1 MNDLPVRHQPPKL
14 PDAFSDVLE
23 AEISEL
29 GHRAVRQSI
38 DDLATFYRD
47 SKAMGQ
53 AKGPPAD
60 ARTACA
66 ANMASRAPATFAI
79 LSDLLTTNAAEAGFS
94 TARTMLDLGAGPG
107 TATWSAMSCL
117 PNLVSF
123 TQLEPNPHFSRLAYA
138 VASRLRKTE
147 CVTFRH
153 QHLKQLDE
161 EERHDLVIASYVL
174 NEIPGSDVTA
184 IIDKLWRVADG
195 ALIIVEPGSPLG
207 FQRIVQVRAA
217 LIALG
222 AHIIAPCPNSKPCP
236 VAENDWCHF
245 SMRIPQTQRQVV
257 TSLKP
262 RDFNDEK
269 YAYLIASRQ
278 PGNPASARLIRRPIH
293 GKGHVHLDLCEEGEV
308 RRRTITRRDGPL
320 YKDARKVRW
329 GDPWPKIG

>member
-1 MNDLPVRHQPPKL
+1 MNDLPVMSQPAKL
-14 PDAFSDVLE
+14 PAAFSDVLE
-23 AEISEL
+23 AEISDL

-47 SKAMGQ
+47 SKTAEH
-53 AKGPPAD
+53 AKGSPAHTR
-60 ARTACA
+60 ASCA
-66 ANMASRAPATFAI
+66 AYMASRAPATFAI
-79 LSDLLTTNAAEAGFS
+79 LSDLLITNAEEAGFS
-94 TARTMLDLGAGPG
+94 EAQTMIDLGAGPG

-123 TQLEPNPHFSRLAYA
+123 TQVEPNPHFSRLAYA
-138 VASRLRKTE
+138 VASRLQKTE
-147 CVTFRH
+147 SITFRH
-153 QHLKQLDE
+153 QHLNQLSEDE
-161 EERHDLVIASYVL
+161 CHDLVVASYVL

-207 FQRIVQVRAA
+207 FQRIVQVRTA

-236 VAENDWCHF
+236 IAENDWCHF

-269 YAYLIASRQ
+269 FTYLIASRQ
-278 PGNPASARLIRRPIH
+278 PGNRAPARLIRRPIL

-308 RRRTITRRDGPL
+308 RRHTITRRDGPA